1 MANNRRSMQ
10 QPARSV
16 KWRFYWLLLIPYV
29 VYLWVPTYDKMEPSL
44 AGIPFFYWY
53 QFVWIA
59 LTALVVW
66 AVYLLAHNGG
76 RE

>member
-1 MANNRRSMQ
+1 MQ

-29 VYLWVPTYDKMEPSL
+29 VYLWVPTYNKVEPSL

-66 AVYLLAHNGG
+66 AVYLLAHKGG
-76 RE
+76 HE

>member
-1 MANNRRSMQ
+1 MR

-29 VYLWVPTYDKMEPSL
+29 VYLWVPTYDAMEPSL

-59 LTALVVW
+59 LTAVIVW
-66 AVYLLAHNGG
+66 VVYLLAHNGG

>member
-1 MANNRRSMQ
+1 MHRSKPGADRR
-10 QPARSV
+10 
-16 KWRFYWLLLIPYV
+16 WYWLLLIPYV
-29 VYLWVPTYDKMEPSL
+29 AMLWTPSYNSLQPSL

-59 LTALVVW
+59 VTALVILV
-66 AVYLLAHNGG
+66 VYLLAHGGG

>member
-1 MANNRRSMQ
+1 MQ

-16 KWRFYWLLLIPYV
+16 RWRFYWLLLIPYV
-29 VYLWVPTYDKMEPSL
+29 VYLWVPTYDKIEPSL

-76 RE
+76 HE

>member
-1 MANNRRSMQ
+1 MQRLKTNR
-10 QPARSV
+10 V
-16 KWRFYWLLLIPYV
+16 KRRWYWLLLIPPV
-29 VYLWVPTYDKMEPSL
+29 AMLWTPSYNSLEPSF

-59 LTALVVW
+59 LTAAITWV
-66 AVYLLAHNGG
+66 VYLLAHDGG

>member
-1 MANNRRSMQ
+1 MQ
-10 QPARSV
+10 QPVRSV
-16 KWRFYWLLLIPYV
+16 RWRFYWLLLIPYIV
-29 VYLWVPTYDKMEPSL
+29 MLWVPSYNKMEPSL
-44 AGIPFFYWY
+44 WGIPFFYWY

-59 LTALVVW
+59 LTAFIVW

>member
-1 MANNRRSMQ
+1 MQQRSQGGTNRR
-10 QPARSV
+10 
-16 KWRFYWLLLIPYV
+16 WYWLLLIPYV
-29 VYLWVPTYDKMEPSL
+29 AMLWVPSYNFMEPSL

-59 LTALVVW
+59 ATAVIVW
-66 AVYLLAHNGG
+66 VVYLLAHNGG

>member
-1 MANNRRSMQ
+1 MQ

-16 KWRFYWLLLIPYV
+16 KRRFYWLLLIPYV
-29 VYLWVPTYDKMEPSL
+29 VRHWVPSYNKIEPSL

-59 LTALVVW
+59 LTALIVW

>member
-1 MANNRRSMQ
+1 MQ

-29 VYLWVPTYDKMEPSL
+29 VMLWVSSYNKMEPSL

-59 LTALVVW
+59 LTAVIVW
-66 AVYLLAHNGG
+66 VVYLLAHDGG